1 MEVRDGQPALAFVKK
16 GEASIENNFFGH
28 QGLIRAQCY
37 HGHEFGCSNYRL
49 RRAASIGIR
58 RFFDPMKTIHKVIA
72 LAVLACAAASCESPS
87 TVQGPQMRPAT
98 ITGARRIANVR
109 TTAYTHTERGGRRNA
124 VGVRLSG
131 SNVMSAA
138 SDWSRYPLGTRFQI
152 VGTTDR
158 YVIDDYG
165 GALIGTNTIDL
176 YKSSR
181 AAMRAWGVRHVDI
194 DVIEWGSKEQ
204 SLKVLRPRG
213 KNRLIRRMITGL
225 EQQKT

>member
-1 MEVRDGQPALAFVKK
+1 MSGFSVT
-16 GEASIENNFFGH
+16 
-28 QGLIRAQCY
+28 
-37 HGHEFGCSNYRL
+37 
-49 RRAASIGIR
+49 
-58 RFFDPMKTIHKVIA
+58 MKTLHKVIA
-72 LAVLACAAASCESPS
+72 LGVLACAAASCESPS
-87 TVQGPQMRPAT
+87 MKNVQGPQMRPAT

-109 TTAYTHTERGGRRNA
+109 TTAYTHSEKGGRHNA

-152 VGTTDR
+152 VGTADR

-176 YKSSR
+176 YKTSR
-181 AAMRAWGVRHVDI
+181 TAMRQWGVRKVDI

-204 SLKVLRPRG
+204 SLKVLRPRA
-213 KNRLIRRMITGL
+213 KNRLIRRMIAGL
-225 EQQKT
+225 EQQKI